1 MLKNFT
7 SKKSLA
13 AIFISALA
21 LVFLAPTVA
30 ASILL
35 FLPAPAQAA
44 GYSINLQVPIPTF
57 QGGQTTFTGSI
68 KFNNSTAP
76 IAQYIMLIYTFAV
89 SAVGIV
95 AAVVLMIGGLMWITA
110 GGNASNVSEAKA
122 MITASIT
129 GLVLVLTSYL
139 ILNQVNPA
147 LVNLQPTA
155 INPPKID
162 QQQAA
167 ASNVTCDWTW
177 GTGLAPL
184 NTVKG
189 LTGNVYSADEL
200 CAKAKPDEAN
210 AQCLCTYGKNPNLNC
225 SWSATACP
233 STNASIP
240 VSHADNDIADVP
252 GIKECGSTGYDNAN
266 FCCCPKGGACNN
278 CTTLQDSGFA
288 LNNACSISD
297 DQCQANTD
305 LINKLADFK
314 SEFTVTGAW
323 PPTPNVHVENS
334 CHDTGSC
341 VDLVPLSGK
350 FDDVATKLG
359 DAYKTGVFSFIQF
372 ECQPSGCCSNF
383 TLPSNIKCVVNGT
396 GNHFH
401 VKD

>member
-129 GLVLVLTSYL
+129 GLVLV
-139 ILNQVNPA
+139 
-147 LVNLQPTA
+147 
-155 INPPKID
+155 
-162 QQQAA
+162 
-167 ASNVTCDWTW
+167 
-177 GTGLAPL
+177 
-184 NTVKG
+184 
-189 LTGNVYSADEL
+189 
-200 CAKAKPDEAN
+200 
-210 AQCLCTYGKNPNLNC
+210 
-225 SWSATACP
+225 
-233 STNASIP
+233 
-240 VSHADNDIADVP
+240 
-252 GIKECGSTGYDNAN
+252 
-266 FCCCPKGGACNN
+266 
-278 CTTLQDSGFA
+278 
-288 LNNACSISD
+288 
-297 DQCQANTD
+297 
-305 LINKLADFK
+305 
-314 SEFTVTGAW
+314 
-323 PPTPNVHVENS
+323 
-334 CHDTGSC
+334 
-341 VDLVPLSGK
+341 
-350 FDDVATKLG
+350 
-359 DAYKTGVFSFIQF
+359 
-372 ECQPSGCCSNF
+372 
-383 TLPSNIKCVVNGT
+383 
-396 GNHFH
+396 
-401 VKD
+401 